1 MSSTKVSAEQAGLNP
16 FCKADFSEIIDSLD
30 QTPNVFDFEK
40 VARKVLPLS
49 H

>member
-1 MSSTKVSAEQAGLNP
+1 MSSIKVSAEQADLNP
-16 FCKADFSEIIDSLD
+16 FCKADFSEIIDSID
-30 QTPNVFDFEK
+30 QAPKVFDFEK